1 MMARMG
7 YRQGQGLG
15 KEGQGMSSALVVEK
29 TSRRGGKIIHEK
41 DLQRNQETEV
51 SMPNAVPDQLITS
64 ATLPPNATEVCS
76 RDLLIMHPLCRSD
89 RTPVKLKIEVTE
101 EARISDVKIFNIWRA
116 PFILVHA

>member
-41 DLQRNQETEV
+41 DLQRTQEAEMALAAGGMGV
-51 SMPNAVPDQLITS
+51 EQQMPTTPL
-64 ATLPPNATEVCS
+64 NATEVCLYYFEQKNTS
-76 RDLLIMHPLCRSD
+76 
-89 RTPVKLKIEVTE
+89 
-101 EARISDVKIFNIWRA
+101 A
-116 PFILVHA
+116 FILHYVKALERRYRAYESGRSECS